1 MSELWVLDLSNNSLS
16 GTINTTFSIGNQLRV
31 IKMDGN
37 KLEGKVPRSLINCK
51 YLEIFDLG
59 NNELNDTFPKWLG
72 ALPHLQILNVR
83 SNKLHGPINDAR
95 TANFF
100 AKILVIDLS
109 SNEFSGDLPVCLFE
123 NFKAMKMI
131 GENSGTPEYV
141 AETYST
147 LYTNSLIVTT
157 KGLDLELPQVLT
169 TDIIIDLSR
178 NRFEGSIPSIIG
190 DLIGLRTLN
199 FSHNN
204 LKGHIPTSM
213 QHLSVLESLDL
224 SSNKIGG
231 ETPQQLASLT
241 SLEVL
246 NLSHNHLV
254 GCI

>member
-1 MSELWVLDLSNNSLS
+1 
-16 GTINTTFSIGNQLRV
+16 
-31 IKMDGN
+31 
-37 KLEGKVPRSLINCK
+37 
-51 YLEIFDLG
+51 
-59 NNELNDTFPKWLG
+59 
-72 ALPHLQILNVR
+72 
-83 SNKLHGPINDAR
+83 
-95 TANFF
+95 
-100 AKILVIDLS
+100 
-109 SNEFSGDLPVCLFE
+109 
-123 NFKAMKMI
+123 MKTI

-169 TDIIIDLSR
+169 MDIIIDLSR
-178 NRFEGSIPSIIG
+178 NRFEGSIPSIIA

-204 LKGHIPTSM
+204 LKGHIPASM

-231 ETPQQLASLT
+231 EIPQQLVSLT

-254 GCI
+254 GCIPKGKQFDTFENSSYQGNEGLRGFPLSKDCGGDDGVPQATSQVELDQEEGGDSPMINWQEVLMGYGCGLVIVLSVIYIMLSTQNPVWFSRMVEDG